1 MMITIVARNIVRDGK
16 REAFLEAVRPLIAAS
31 RSEEGNIAYDLYE
44 DINEANAF
52 CFIEKWKDPEAIA
65 AHNASSHFREWMACK
80 AEFVISGTVAR
91 YRIL

>member
-1 MMITIVARNIVRDGK
+1 MHAISSGTANGRPFSKPYV
-16 REAFLEAVRPLIAAS
+16 PLIAAS

-44 DINEANAF
+44 DVNEANAF

>member
-1 MMITIVARNIVRDGK
+1 MIITIVARNIVRDGK

-65 AHNASSHFREWMACK
+65 AHNASSHFRESKACK
-80 AEFVISGTVAR
+80 AASVISGTLAR
-91 YRIL
+91 DRIL

>member
-1 MMITIVARNIVRDGK
+1 MITIVARNIIRDGK

-44 DINEANAF
+44 DINEENAF
-52 CFIEKWKDPEAIA
+52 CFIEKWKDLEAIA
-65 AHNASSHFREWMACK
+65 AHNASPHFREWMAGK
-80 AEFVISGTVAR
+80 TEFVVSGTVAR

>member
-44 DINEANAF
+44 DVNEANAF
-52 CFIEKWKDPEAIA
+52 CFIENGRTRRPSLPITHHPISVSGWPARQ
-65 AHNASSHFREWMACK
+65 NSSFPAP
-80 AEFVISGTVAR
+80 
-91 YRIL
+91 